1 MNVPL
6 LPPDAQDPQAI
17 ADHYQQAA
25 QALLLAYQR
34 NKAATRHHSD
44 GALRA
49 ALHHAQQ
56 SCAHVA
62 EAQRHMD
69 QALRLSQQLSGQR
82 GGHVPAVP
90 MSEQGRPH

>member
-44 GALRA
+44 GAWRA

-56 SCAHVA
+56 SCSHVA
-62 EAQRHMD
+62 DAQTHMDRALALSQCLVAQR
-69 QALRLSQQLSGQR
+69 A
-82 GGHVPAVP
+82 PTAP
-90 MSEQGRPH
+90 MGPSAGPTL